1 MLATAL
7 GRRHPCP
14 HGCSASIGSSDGC
27 LQIRNRLWRKDSQAH
42 VHRFTKARFQLSVTI
57 RVTCLPL
64 EQRMK
69 APDHVGNKPC
79 PNDIIVVLR
88 TGIVE
93 LALRAQST
101 HSSFRYQF
109 VHSCSADNEAPET
122 EGNRGCML

>member
-1 MLATAL
+1 MDQESALEERLAGACPSLHQGAL
-7 GRRHPCP
+7 PAQRH
-14 HGCSASIGSSDGC
+14 HS
-27 LQIRNRLWRKDSQAH
+27 
-42 VHRFTKARFQLSVTI
+42 
-57 RVTCLPL
+57 CLPL

-101 HSSFRYQF
+101 HSSF
-109 VHSCSADNEAPET
+109 
-122 EGNRGCML
+122 